1 MSKKHSQNGQEK
13 VTIAHVAEDSEVS
26 TATVSLVLRDRP
38 GVSQETRQRVL
49 DSAQKL
55 GYLHRSTRP
64 LPAHTN
70 IHNIG
75 LILKTRPDDPLAVNQ
90 FYAPVLA
97 GIEGACRQRD
107 INLFY
112 AHMPVDETNDP
123 LEPPR
128 LLRNEEADGLL
139 LVGAHLNDAMLAIFQ
154 QQNTPVV
161 LVDAYA
167 DGEPFDAVVT
177 DNITGG
183 WQATKHLIDNGH
195 QQIAIVGS
203 QPQAYP
209 SIQERR
215 DGYIRAITEQALP
228 LHFVDSA
235 LHPDTAVPATLAYL
249 DQHPE
254 LTAVFSCN
262 DEIAI
267 ALIKALQAAG
277 KQIPDDLSIIGF
289 DNVLLAQHIT
299 PTLTTMRVDKMGMGR
314 LAAQLLFNRI
324 TFPAAGSVCTVIRP
338 SLIQRHSVKQLNL

>member
-1 MSKKHSQNGQEK
+1 MSEKLSSNSQEK
-13 VTIAHVAEDSEVS
+13 VTIADIAEDSEVS
-26 TATVSLVLRDRP
+26 SATVSLVLREKP
-38 GVSQETRQRVL
+38 GVGRETRQRVL
-49 DSAQKL
+49 DSAQRL
-55 GYLHRSTRP
+55 GYLHKSARP
-64 LPAHTN
+64 LPSHTN

-75 LILKTRPDDPLAVNQ
+75 LILKTRPNDPLASNQ

-97 GIEGACRQRD
+97 GIEAACRQRD

-112 AHMPVDETNDP
+112 AHLPVDETNDP

-128 LLRNEEADGLL
+128 ILRNQETNGLL
-139 LVGAHLNDAMLAIFQ
+139 LIGAHLNDAMLAIFQ

-167 DGEPFDAVVT
+167 DGDPFDSVVT
-177 DNITGG
+177 DNDTGA
-183 WQATKHLIDNGH
+183 WHATQHLIENGH

-203 QPQAYP
+203 QPHAYP

-215 DGYIRAITEQALP
+215 TGYIRAVTEYHYP
-228 LHFVDSA
+228 THFINTS
-235 LHPDTAVPATLAYL
+235 LLPDTAVAATLAYS

-254 LTAVFSCN
+254 VTAVFACN

-267 ALIKALQAAG
+267 ALINALQANG
-277 KQIPDDLSIIGF
+277 KQVPDDLSIIGF

-299 PTLTTMRVDKMGMGR
+299 PPLTTMRVDKMGMGR

-324 TFPAAGSVCTVIRP
+324 EFPAAGSVCTVIRP
-338 SLIQRHSVKQLNL
+338 SLIQRNSVKRKI